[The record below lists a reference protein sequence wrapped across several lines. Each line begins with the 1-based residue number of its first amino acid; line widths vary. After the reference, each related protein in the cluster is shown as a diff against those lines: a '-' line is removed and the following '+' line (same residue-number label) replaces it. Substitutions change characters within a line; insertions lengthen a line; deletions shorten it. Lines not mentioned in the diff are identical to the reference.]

1 MENKLAF
8 ANERFGNDVFA
19 TQTTGIEIVA
29 ADIHYAKCRL
39 QVDGR
44 HRNAMGAVM
53 GGVIY
58 TLADFAFAIAA
69 NMDELDTVSLTSNV
83 AFLGQPKGDTLFAE
97 YEDAPGVLGR
107 IAGILGAENINITDI
122 RAPQDRESGR
132 ALAVIK
138 TNMAVPANVSAKIA
152 EAVKAINVFTFDA

>member
-1 MENKLAF
+1 MMENKLAF

-58 TLADFAFAIAA
+58 TLADFAFAIAV

-83 AFLGQPKGDTLFAE
+83 AFVGQPKGDTLFAE
-97 YEDAPGVLGR
+97 AKPVKEGNTMCHYQISVTDAAGNIVASITTTGVK
-107 IAGILGAENINITDI
+107 
-122 RAPQDRESGR
+122 
-132 ALAVIK
+132 IK
-138 TNMAVPANVSAKIA
+138 R
-152 EAVKAINVFTFDA
+152 

>member
-1 MENKLAF
+1 MMDDKLAF
-8 ANERFGNDVFA
+8 ANERFCRDLFA

-83 AFLGQPKGDTLFAE
+83 AFIAQPKGDTIFAE
-97 YEDAPGVLGR
+97 AKPVKEGTKVCHYEINVTDNQ
-107 IAGILGAENINITDI
+107 ENIVAHVNI
-122 RAPQDRESGR
+122 SG
-132 ALAVIK
+132 LK
-138 TNMAVPANVSAKIA
+138 LKN
-152 EAVKAINVFTFDA
+152 

>member
-1 MENKLAF
+1 MMDDKLAF

-58 TLADFAFAIAA
+58 TLADFAFAIAV

-83 AFLGQPKGDTLFAE
+83 TYIAQPKGDTLFAE
-97 YEDAPGVLGR
+97 ATPVKEGARVCHYE
-107 IAGILGAENINITDI
+107 
-122 RAPQDRESGR
+122 
-132 ALAVIK
+132 
-138 TNMAVPANVSAKIA
+138 
-152 EAVKAINVFTFDA
+152 INVTDNQENTVAPVNISGFKIKH

>member
-1 MENKLAF
+1 MMENKLAF

-58 TLADFAFAIAA
+58 TLADFAFALAV

-83 AFLGQPKGDTLFAE
+83 AFVGQPKGDTLFAE
-97 YEDAPGVLGR
+97 AKPVKEGNTMCHYQISVTDAAGNIVASITTTGVK
-107 IAGILGAENINITDI
+107 
-122 RAPQDRESGR
+122 
-132 ALAVIK
+132 IK
-138 TNMAVPANVSAKIA
+138 R
-152 EAVKAINVFTFDA
+152 

>member
-1 MENKLAF
+1 MMDDKLAF

-29 ADIHYAKCRL
+29 VDIHYAKCRL

-69 NMDELDTVSLTSNV
+69 NMDKLDTVSLTSTV
-83 AFLGQPKGDTLFAE
+83 TFIGQPKGDTLFAE
-97 YEDAPGVLGR
+97 AKPVKDGASVCHYE
-107 IAGILGAENINITDI
+107 
-122 RAPQDRESGR
+122 
-132 ALAVIK
+132 
-138 TNMAVPANVSAKIA
+138 
-152 EAVKAINVFTFDA
+152 INVTDNQENTVAHVNISGFKIKH